1 MKILR
6 SSDVKEVDAYTIENE
21 PIHSINLME
30 RAAGTI
36 SGWINKHFRV
46 EQKVFI
52 FIGPGNNGG
61 DGLAIGRQLA
71 DYKFNVKLF
80 WIKITDK
87 LSPDAGI
94 NYNRLKK
101 QGKVEI
107 SEITDASQIPET
119 HPDDIILDG
128 IFGSGLNR
136 PLEGFPAKVVQKLNE
151 MEGIKIAIDTPSG
164 LFGEDN
170 SGNHYDSIF
179 KVDYTFTFQFPTLS
193 FFFPEHQDFVG
204 KWKIMDI
211 GLSQKKIDEIESY
224 YYLITKKEVSNHI
237 KKRKRFDHKGKY
249 GHVLIITGGYG
260 KMGAAVLTSNAAL
273 RTGSGLVTT
282 HVPKLGYEIMQT
294 ALPEAM
300 ISIDLSDIIF
310 SESPETDRF
319 SCVGIGPGIGTKSNT
334 QKALKSLINEEK
346 RPMVIDADALNI
358 LAQNKEWLDILPEN
372 SILTPHPKEFER
384 LTEPAENHYERLEM
398 QRNFAQKYK
407 VYLVL
412 KGGNT
417 TIAGPEGNLYFNAS
431 GNPGMATAGSG
442 DVLTGMITSL
452 LGQGYDPKRAAIT
465 GVYLHGLAGDLAVA
479 ELGEETCIAS
489 DIIHY
494 IGKAFK
500 YLKNE
505 TLICSMHTKGNE

>member
-6 SSDVKEVDAYTIENE
+6 SSDVKIVDAYTIENE

-36 SGWINKHFRV
+36 SGWIVKNYNPVK
-46 EQKVFI
+46 KILI

-61 DGLAIGRQLA
+61 DGLAIARQLA
-71 DYKFNVKLF
+71 ENKFIVKVL
-80 WIKITDK
+80 WVKITDK
-87 LSPDAGI
+87 LSPDAKI
-94 NYNRLKK
+94 NYNRLKE
-101 QGKVEI
+101 QGLAEI
-107 SEITDASQIPET
+107 SEITDVKQIPET
-119 HPDDIILDG
+119 HAENIILDG

-170 SGNHYDSIF
+170 SSNHYDSIF
-179 KVDYTFTFQFPTLS
+179 KADYTFTFQFPTLS

-211 GLSQKKIDEIESY
+211 GLSQKKIDETESC
-224 YYLITKKEVSNHI
+224 YYLITKNKVSNHI

-319 SCVGIGPGIGTKSNT
+319 TCVGIGPGIGTKNNT
-334 QKALKSLINEEK
+334 QKALKSLIDKEK
-346 RPMVIDADALNI
+346 RPVVLDADALNI
-358 LAQNKEWLDILPEN
+358 LAHNKEWLEILPEN

-384 LTEPAENHYERLEM
+384 LTEPADNHYERLEM
-398 QRNFAQKYK
+398 QRDFAQKHK

-417 TIAGPEGNLYFNAS
+417 TIAGPEGNIFFNTS

-452 LGQGYDPKRAAIT
+452 LGQGYDPKWAAIT
-465 GVYLHGLAGDLAVA
+465 GVYLHGLAGDLAA
-479 ELGEETCIAS
+479 EKLGEETCIAS

-500 YLKNE
+500 QLKNE
-505 TLICSMHTKGNE
+505 K

>member
-6 SSDVKEVDAYTIENE
+6 SSDVKTVDAYTIENE

-30 RAAGTI
+30 RAAGKI
-36 SGWINKHFRV
+36 SGWITNKFNSG
-46 EQKVFI
+46 QTAYI

-61 DGLAIGRQLA
+61 DGLAVARQLA
-71 DYKFNVKLF
+71 DHNFNVKVFL
-80 WIKITDK
+80 IKITDK
-87 LSPDAGI
+87 LSPDAKI
-94 NYNRLKK
+94 NYNRLKE
-101 QGKVEI
+101 QGLAEI
-107 SEITDASQIPET
+107 SEITDAKQIPET
-119 HPDDIILDG
+119 HAEDIILDG

-151 MEGIKIAIDTPSG
+151 LEGIKIAIDTPSG

-170 SGNHYDSIF
+170 SSNHYNSIF
-179 KVDYTFTFQFPTLS
+179 KADYTFTFQFPTLS

-204 KWKIMDI
+204 KWKIINI
-211 GLSQKKIDEIESY
+211 GLSQKKIDEIESS

-237 KKRKRFDHKGKY
+237 RKRKRFDHKGKY

-273 RTGSGLVTT
+273 KTGSGLVTT

-319 SCVGIGPGIGTKSNT
+319 SCVGIGPGLGTKSNT
-334 QKALKSLINEEK
+334 QKALKTLIDKEK

-358 LAQNKEWLDILPEN
+358 LAQNKEWLELLPAN
-372 SILTPHPKEFER
+372 SIITPHPKEFER
-384 LTEPAENHYERLEM
+384 LSEPADNHYERLEI
-398 QRNFAQKYK
+398 QKEFARKYK
-407 VYLVL
+407 VFVVL

-417 TIAGPEGNLYFNAS
+417 SIATPDGNIFFNTT

-452 LGQGYDPKRAAIT
+452 LGQGYEPEQASVL
-465 GVYLHGLAGDLAVA
+465 GVYIHGLAGDLAT
-479 ELGEETCIAS
+479 EKTGQESCIAT
-489 DIIHY
+489 DIIHH
-494 IGKAFK
+494 IGMAFK

-505 TLICSMHTKGNE
+505 K